1 MANRNYYHDYLMHY
15 GVKGQK
21 WGVRRYQN
29 ADGSLTDKGKK
40 RYANAN
46 KEIMNRSWYTYSE
59 VNALPRKERSATKRY
74 LKDTAKSYQMEYKRQ
89 YKNLGGKRGLKKL
102 EYSRDE
108 NDNVIV
114 RNKKTGEQANRQA
127 YEQAYLYLSGR
138 SVKNTQRAQAVGA
151 AFLTG
156 YAAMR
161 VIDLIK

>member
-1 MANRNYYHDYLMHY
+1 MRNDELMHY
-15 GVKGQK
+15 GIKGQK

-29 ADGSLTDKGKK
+29 SDGSLTDKGKK
-40 RYANAN
+40 RYADAN
-46 KEIMNRSWYTYSE
+46 KEIMNRSYYTYSE
-59 VNALPRKERSATKRY
+59 VNALPRKERKATKRY
-74 LKDTAKSYQMEYKRQ
+74 LKDTAKSSQMEYKRQ

-127 YEQAYLYLSGR
+127 YEEANLYRSGR
-138 SVKNTQRAQAVGA
+138 TFKNVQRAQAVGA
-151 AFLTG
+151 AVVAG
-156 YAAMR
+156 YATMR